1 MPTRQDG
8 VEDRERVCLQN
19 QFLFSHVLWSYAIF
33 LRLLDC
39 RKIIACLLA
48 NWQGAFSLLLV
59 NSKITNSIS
68 LPKLQEFCYEN
79 AATWR
84 PSLLQSRY
92 SYIIKRLVKR
102 LNQPM
107 TATQIRTTRNLKIYQ
122 INWTG
127 FLRKVLPPRFT
138 FRNVFIGLTLSHD
151 VSREKLPEF

>member
-1 MPTRQDG
+1 MIIAEIPKANYCSFFCFLLTMDECIINVWG
-8 VEDRERVCLQN
+8 YTEILPVL
-19 QFLFSHVLWSYAIF
+19 FLFSNVKTEKLQ
-33 LRLLDC
+33 R
-39 RKIIACLLA
+39 
-48 NWQGAFSLLLV
+48 GLV

-68 LPKLQEFCYEN
+68 LPKLQEFCNEN

-107 TATQIRTTRNLKIYQ
+107 TATQIRTTRSLKIYQ

-127 FLRKVLPPRFT
+127 FLQRKVLPPRFT